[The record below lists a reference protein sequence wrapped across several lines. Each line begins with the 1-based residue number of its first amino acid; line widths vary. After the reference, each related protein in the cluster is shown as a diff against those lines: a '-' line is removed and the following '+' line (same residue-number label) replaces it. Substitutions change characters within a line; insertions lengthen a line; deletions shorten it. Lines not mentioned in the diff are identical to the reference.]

1 MLLMIKQM
9 MNFMLSI
16 LLVQTILLWK
26 EKMEDKKLMLKGS
39 NIFTSLK
46 TDQNSILLFEEK
58 IDERLLKKFKNPK
71 NMLKTLSC

>member
-1 MLLMIKQM
+1 
-9 MNFMLSI
+9 
-16 LLVQTILLWK
+16 
-26 EKMEDKKLMLKGS
+26 MEDKKLMLKGS